1 MRFVPTLLPGLWFQ
15 NTSASRHGAFG
26 CRNSVAAGN
35 RLLLRSRPRNRR
47 LTPTSNGL
55 TCCRRKLEGIFPTKL
70 QSLESVNDWFQN
82 LNQKQSAI
90 NFLLQIP
97 NRQTE
102 GKTGKTK
109 RFTGDCRWLP
119 VIAGDCRWL
128 PVIGYIMLHH
138 VSSCCIPAHGHHGPS
153 WPIMAHHGPS
163 WLIGAGL
170 QFHLLQRWQIQ
181 ELHPGGWQRAAEVQL
196 DILRVQWSHLAQEKF
211 IWNRSFVHPISVI
224 WRGLLVFFLQNQG
237 HQYILEVDSNASS
250 IWPIR
255 LQKKCLNP
263 KGYMTPH
270 ANRRWKG

>member
-1 MRFVPTLLPGLWFQ
+1 MVPEYVSITTWCIWLQGIPLLQG
-15 NTSASRHGAFG
+15 TG
-26 CRNSVAAGN
+26 CSWDRGQETEDWRPHPMAWHAAGAN
-35 RLLLRSRPRNRR
+35 LKAYFQQSCKVWKVWMIGSRISIRSRAQ
-47 LTPTSNGL
+47 S
-55 TCCRRKLEGIFPTKL
+55 IFYSKYPKGS
-70 QSLESVNDWFQN
+70 QVI
-82 LNQKQSAI
+82 A
-90 NFLLQIP
+90 
-97 NRQTE
+97 
-102 GKTGKTK
+102 
-109 RFTGDCRWLP
+109 GDCRWLP
-119 VIAGDCRWL
+119 VIAGDWL
-128 PVIGYIMLHH
+128 HHVASCIIMLHP
-138 VSSCCIPAHGHHGPS
+138 CPWPP